1 MIAGLKELGEE
12 LILLLILLNYH
23 YFYSY
28 YSFSVKIGEM
38 ISHCTRDLTI
48 LGVLKVYWPKQP
60 YDCDYKLSLG
70 ISWLPRLVKI
80 GSLKVRYTLY
90 QQSINYHFC
99 DRLNFLEG
107 CKISDLTW
115 RMLIT
120 FLFLFHCL
128 LIVHQL
134 VRKYHDSD
142 CNKELFVSLCL
153 LSNIMITNKII
164 VLIKNKIII
173 ITHHYFFESTR

>member
-1 MIAGLKELGEE
+1 M
-12 LILLLILLNYH
+12 LLLLLQFLCENWWNDQSLH
-23 YFYSY
+23 
-28 YSFSVKIGEM
+28 KR
-38 ISHCTRDLTI
+38 SHHFRGIKSLLTKTTSWLRLQTLFRDLLT
-48 LGVLKVYWPKQP
+48 
-60 YDCDYKLSLG
+60 
-70 ISWLPRLVKI
+70 PRLVKI

-107 CKISDLTW
+107 CKISDLIW

-142 CNKELFVSLCL
+142 CNKELLVSLCL